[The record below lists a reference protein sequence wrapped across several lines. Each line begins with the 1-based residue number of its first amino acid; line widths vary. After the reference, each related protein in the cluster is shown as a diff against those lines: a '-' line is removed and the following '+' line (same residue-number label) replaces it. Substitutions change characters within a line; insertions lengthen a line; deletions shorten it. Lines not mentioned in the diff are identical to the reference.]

1 MKVLVLNDFREYSGG
16 EKIFRTL
23 ARELIEMG
31 HEVAA
36 LVGETIHMLDGVIE
50 EFDPDVIHQHNF
62 ARFGPVALKYAAQY
76 PFVQTVHDYWPICKN
91 RGHFRQIE
99 DRICDTLDQSFCG
112 PCYHILMNIP
122 MPVESRRLF
131 EKIPMVAV
139 SKHVADV
146 IREWYPHV
154 TYIHNGLSPEP
165 DAHEATDE
173 RFVFCAAKPPDQLK
187 GAHLFAAMAKGMP
200 YRFVLAGGGQYPDV
214 ESTGLL
220 TQRKLMG
227 FYKRASI
234 VVMPSIWEEPNGLPL
249 QESMMYGKPMVV
261 FNSGGMPEYAKN
273 YVVPAQSVKDA
284 RELIDVLMKNPEQR
298 KIAGEENRA
307 WMNQHFTARVMAT
320 KYVALYE
327 SLAGKAGA

>member
-1 MKVLVLNDFREYSGG
+1 MKVLMINDFWEYSGG

-23 ARELIEMG
+23 ARALLDMG
-31 HEVAA
+31 HEVAE
-36 LVGETIHMLDGVIE
+36 LVGETIHMLDGVVE
-50 EFDPDVIHQHNF
+50 EFEPDVIHQHNF
-62 ARFGPVALKYAAQY
+62 ARFGPIALKYAREY
-76 PFVQTVHDYWPICKN
+76 PFVQTVHDYWPVCKS
-91 RGHFRQIE
+91 RSHYRQND
-99 DRICDTLDQSFCG
+99 DRICDSIDQGLCG
-112 PCYHILMNIP
+112 PCPQILNRIP
-122 MPVESRRLF
+122 MPIESRKLF
-131 EKIPMVAV
+131 ENIPMVAV

-154 TYIHNGLSPEP
+154 THIHNGLAIEP
-165 DAHEATDE
+165 DVDEATDE

-200 YRFVLAGGGQYPDV
+200 YRFVLAGGGQYPYV
-214 ESTGLL
+214 ENTGLL
-220 TQRKLMG
+220 SQRNLMG
-227 FYKRASI
+227 FYKRASL

-273 YVVPAQSVKDA
+273 YVVPAQSVEAA

-307 WMNQHFTARVMAT
+307 LMNQHFTARVMAT
-320 KYVALYE
+320 KYVAFYE